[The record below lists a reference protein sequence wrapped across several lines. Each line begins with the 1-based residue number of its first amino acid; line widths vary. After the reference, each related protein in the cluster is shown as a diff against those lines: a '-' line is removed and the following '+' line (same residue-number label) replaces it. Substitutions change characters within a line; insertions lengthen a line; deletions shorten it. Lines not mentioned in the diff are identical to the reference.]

1 MILNCHS
8 YYSLRY
14 GTLSLREL
22 ILAAVE
28 LHIETLVL
36 TDVNNSSAALDF
48 IKLAKKN
55 GIKPLVGVEFQT
67 KGETLFTLIAQN
79 NEGFFQIN
87 HYLSSFLLQGKE
99 FEKYPPV
106 LPHTYVVFPM
116 KTKRPIN
123 LRANEYIGILPHQT
137 NFLLQYRPEE
147 LEKCVALHT
156 VTFQPKQKYY
166 ELHRVLRAIDLN
178 STLPKLEEK
187 RVAPKNQFFV
197 SLPQLESKYEM
208 YPQLIEKSRKL
219 LENCNIDFD
228 YGKPKNKA
236 IFGETK
242 ASDLTL
248 LRQISEEG
256 FQYRYKEN
264 SVNRARFEK
273 ELRVITEL
281 GFTSYFLITWDIIK
295 YAESKGYHHIGRG
308 SGANSIIAYCL
319 KITDVDPIDLD
330 LYFERFI
337 NPHRSS
343 PPDFDIDFSWDE
355 RDDVIA
361 YVFKKHGGQFV
372 SLIATYN
379 TFKTRSAIR
388 EIAKTFALPK
398 EEIDRL
404 IRYPEHVLNTNSI
417 TRKLLF
423 YANLLNGFPN
433 YLGIHAGGIIISEK
447 PLFHFTAMQMMP
459 KGFPIVHWDMYVA
472 EDIGFH
478 KYDVL
483 SQRGLGHIKEAV
495 QIIKKN
501 QDIEVDIHQAEK
513 FKNDEKVKQQLQS
526 GNTIGC
532 FYIESPAMRGLLNK
546 LKCDNYIS
554 LVAASSIIR
563 PGVAKSGMMKMY
575 IERFHNRDFEY
586 LHPIM
591 ETHLKE
597 TYGIMIY
604 QEDVIKIA
612 HYFADIDLADADIL
626 RRAMSGKFR
635 SQKEMDRVV
644 NLFFDNCKKKGFPEE
659 LTKEVWRQ
667 IESFS
672 GYSFS
677 KAHSASY
684 AVESFQ
690 SLYLKAHFPKEF
702 MVAVINNR
710 GGFYGTEFYV
720 NEARNAGAI
729 IKEPCVNLSEINAC
743 IYGDKIYIGLSFV
756 RELEYRVSRRILWER
771 KKNGTFKTIEDFMDR
786 IQPSLEQVM
795 ILIRVNALRFSGL
808 TKKELTWTCQFLLMG
823 KGATSIPASRLTST
837 YFGSA
842 QHKPLS
848 TSRSMTYE
856 EQPKTSRSVPDS
868 NRNEMP
874 AYEIPT
880 NLQLFKLERK
890 NYELPKLNHNP
901 FDDYMDQIELM
912 GYSICSPFNLVKST
926 LKKSLFAKD
935 LVAHADQVVY
945 IAGYY
950 VAQKKVKTVKHELM
964 KFGCFIDQAGQFFDT
979 IHFPDSLAKYPLQGR
994 GCYYIMGKVVLDF
1007 GYPNVEVVKVKK
1019 LVLRERDSFVG

>member
-22 ILAAVE
+22 IQSAVE
-28 LHIETLVL
+28 LGIETLVL
-36 TDVNNSSAALDF
+36 TDINNSSAALDF
-48 IKLAKKN
+48 IRLAQKH
-55 GIKPLVGVEFQT
+55 GIRPLVGVEFQN
-67 KGETLFTLIAQN
+67 KEGWLFTLIAES
-79 NEGFFQIN
+79 NEGFYQIN
-87 HYLSSFLLQGKE
+87 HYLSSFLLEGKD
-99 FEKYPPV
+99 FEKQPPKLVDTLVLYPLGAKRILNLRSNEYLAV
-106 LPHTYVVFPM
+106 LPHQC
-116 KTKRPIN
+116 N
-123 LRANEYIGILPHQT
+123 QLLRYNQT
-137 NFLLQYRPEE
+137 DLK
-147 LEKCVALHT
+147 KCVALHT
-156 VTFQPKQKYY
+156 ITFQSKQKYY
-166 ELHRVLRAIDLN
+166 ELHRILRAVDFN
-178 STLPKLEEK
+178 TTLPKLESHQ
-187 RVAPKNQFFV
+187 VAPKNQFFV
-197 SLPQLESKYEM
+197 EQEQLEKKYKL
-208 YPQLIEKSRKL
+208 YPQLVEQGHNLIKD
-219 LENCNIDFD
+219 LEIDFD
-228 YGKPKNKA
+228 YGVPKNKA
-236 IFGETK
+236 IFGESEE
-242 ASDLTL
+242 ADQAL
-248 LRQISEEG
+248 LLQISEEG
-256 FQYRYKEN
+256 FHYRYHNNPKA
-264 SVNRARFEK
+264 RQRFEK
-273 ELRVITEL
+273 EMKVILEL
-281 GFTSYFLITWDIIK
+281 GFTSYFLITWDIIQ
-295 YAESKGYHHIGRG
+295 YAHSQGYHHIGRG

-337 NPHRSS
+337 NPHRTS

-355 RDDVIA
+355 RDDVID
-361 YVFKKHGGQFV
+361 YVFKKHGAKYV

-404 IRYPEHVLNTNSI
+404 IKYPEHILNANTI

-423 YANLLNGFPN
+423 YANLVNGFPN
-433 YLGIHAGGIIISEK
+433 YLGIHAGGIIISEE
-447 PLFHFTAMQMMP
+447 PLFNYTAMQMMP

-472 EDIGFH
+472 EEIGFH

-501 QDIEVDIHQAEK
+501 QGIEVDIHEADK
-513 FKNDEKVKQQLQS
+513 FKKDKKVRQQLQS

-563 PGVAKSGMMKMY
+563 PGVAKSGMMKQY
-575 IERFHNRDFEY
+575 IERFHNRDFKY

-591 ETHLKE
+591 EKHLKE

-635 SQKEMDRVV
+635 SKAEMDRVV
-644 NLFFDNCKKKGFPEE
+644 NLFFDNCKKKGFPDE

-690 SLYLKAHFPKEF
+690 SLYLKAHFPLEF

-729 IKEPCVNLSEINAC
+729 IKEPCVNRSEINAT
-743 IYGDKIYIGLSFV
+743 IYGKEIFIGLSFV
-756 RELEYRVSRRILWER
+756 RELEHRVSKRIIWER
-771 KKNGTFKTIEDFMDR
+771 KENGLFKNIQNFMDR
-786 IQPSLEQVM
+786 IQPSLEQIM
-795 ILIRVNALRFSGL
+795 ILIRINALRFSGL
-808 TKKELTWTCQFLLMG
+808 SKKELTWTCQFILKSTTM
-823 KGATSIPASRLTST
+823 PASRL
-837 YFGSA
+837 
-842 QHKPLS
+842 
-848 TSRSMTYE
+848 RSMTY
-856 EQPKTSRSVPDS
+856 PS
-868 NRNEMP
+868 NSFRNGS
-874 AYEIPT
+874 
-880 NLQLFKLERK
+880 LFKPEVK
-890 NYELPKLNHNP
+890 NYHLPPLHHNP
-901 FDDYMDQIELM
+901 YDDYMDQIELI
-912 GYSICSPFNLVKST
+912 GYSIESPFNLVKST

-935 LVAHADQVVY
+935 LIAHEDQVIY

-950 VAQKKVKTVKHELM
+950 VAQKKVKTVKHQLM
-964 KFGCFIDQAGQFFDT
+964 KFGCFIDQKGQFFDT
-979 IHFPDSLAKYPLQGR
+979 IHFPDTLAQYPLQGR

-1007 GYPNVEVVKVKK
+1007 GYPNVEVIKVKK
-1019 LVLRERDSFVG
+1019 LEWKEREGFDVAI